1 MAFSRRSVHAVF
13 YMFAILFLLAFIIVT
28 VSSLHTLG
36 GWCLMLFFAS
46 LAVAF
51 RGDKFLRGFSFTVI
65 ILAMVS
71 LAMYYPQYFLTVNGF
86 KLSALIVPLLQVI
99 MFGMGTEL
107 SLSDFAQV
115 LRMPRGVILGV
126 ICHYTIMPLV
136 GFLLATLFHFPP
148 EIAAGIIL
156 VGCCP
161 SGLASNVMCYLAKAN
176 LALSVSVTTVSTLLA
191 PFLTPF
197 MMRLLAG
204 RFVEVHAGAMLWD
217 IVKIV
222 IIPVV
227 GGLLFHYLVRGKFKG
242 LDKAMPVI
250 SMGGIAL
257 IIVVITAAG
266 RDSLLKVG
274 ALLVLATLIHNVAG
288 YFLGYWSGRLLK
300 FPEQDCR
307 TISLEVGMQNAG
319 LASGLALKMGMLAT
333 VGLAPAVFGPMMN
346 TTGSSLA
353 SWWHNRDPDQKTPSG
368 DRTDGS
374 RTTGSRPG
382 GSHPGVLQTEEP
394 LAT

>member
-1 MAFSRRSVHAVF
+1 MVVSRRSVYSFF
-13 YMFAILFLLAFIIVT
+13 YLPAIVFLLGYLAVT
-28 VSSLHTLG
+28 ITSVYALA
-36 GWCLMLFFAS
+36 GWCLMLFFIC
-46 LAVAF
+46 LAIAF
-51 RGDKFLRGFSFTVI
+51 RGHKFLRGFSFTVI
-65 ILAMVS
+65 ILAVVS
-71 LAMYYPQYFLTVNGF
+71 LALYYPQYFLTVHGF

-107 SLSDFAQV
+107 SLRDFAQV
-115 LRMPRGVILGV
+115 LRMPRGVLVGV
-126 ICHYTIMPLV
+126 ICHYTIMPFV
-136 GFLLATLFHFPP
+136 GFLVATLFHFPP

-161 SGLASNVMCYLAKAN
+161 SGLASNVMSYLAKAN

-191 PFLTPF
+191 PILTPL

-204 RFVEVHAGAMLWD
+204 RFVDVHPAAMLWD

-227 GGLLFHYLVRGKFKG
+227 AGLLFHYLVRGRFKG

-266 RDSLLKVG
+266 RESLLKVG
-274 ALLVLATLIHNVAG
+274 ALLVLATLMHNVAG
-288 YFLGYWSGRLLK
+288 YFLGYWAGRLLK
-300 FPEQDCR
+300 FSERDCR

-319 LASGLALKMGMLAT
+319 LASGLALTMGKLAT
-333 VGLAPAVFGPMMN
+333 VGLAPAVFGPLMN

-353 SWWHNRDPDQKTPSG
+353 SWWHNRDPEGDPVQDGRSVPG
-368 DRTDGS
+368 DRPDKSYAGISSTDES
-374 RTTGSRPG
+374 LPT
-382 GSHPGVLQTEEP
+382 
-394 LAT
+394 

>member
-1 MAFSRRSVHAVF
+1 MAFSRRSVYFFFYALALVF
-13 YMFAILFLLAFIIVT
+13 LFAYIGVT
-28 VSSLHTLG
+28 VMAQYALA

-51 RGDKFLRGFSFTVI
+51 RGHVFLRGFSFTVI
-65 ILAMVS
+65 ILAVVS
-71 LAMYYPQYFLTVNGF
+71 LAMYYPQYFLTVGGF
-86 KLSALIVPLLQVI
+86 KLSGLIVPLLQVI

-107 SLSDFAQV
+107 SLKDFAQV
-115 LRMPRGVILGV
+115 LRMPRGVLLGV
-126 ICHYTIMPLV
+126 VCHYTIMPLV
-136 GFLLATLFHFPP
+136 GFLMATLFHFPP

-161 SGLASNVMCYLAKAN
+161 SGLASNVMSYLAKAN

-191 PFLTPF
+191 PFLTPL

-204 RFVEVHAGAMLWD
+204 RFVEVHAGAMLLD
-217 IVKIV
+217 IIKIV
-222 IIPVV
+222 ILPIVA
-227 GGLLFHYLVRGKFKG
+227 GLLFHYLVRGKFNG

-274 ALLVLATLIHNVAG
+274 ALLVLATLLHNVTG
-288 YFLGYWSGRLLK
+288 YFLGYWAGRLFR
-300 FPEQDCR
+300 FPERDCR
-307 TISLEVGMQNAG
+307 TISLDVGMQNSG
-319 LASGLALKMGMLAT
+319 LASGLALTMGKLAT
-333 VGLAPAVFGPMMN
+333 IGLAPAVFGPLMN

-353 SWWHNRDPDQKTPSG
+353 SWWH
-368 DRTDGS
+368 DREPE
-374 RTTGSRPG
+374 PG
-382 GSHPGVLQTEEP
+382 
-394 LAT
+394 LAMPQAVAD